1 MWITYFFSLVRNYFG
16 IIFVKM
22 HLSISKNR
30 VIIIIIDNIEI
41 KENFITEIK

>member
-1 MWITYFFSLVRNYFG
+1 
-16 IIFVKM
+16 M

>member
-1 MWITYFFSLVRNYFG
+1 
-16 IIFVKM
+16 M
-22 HLSISKNR
+22 HLSISKNHR